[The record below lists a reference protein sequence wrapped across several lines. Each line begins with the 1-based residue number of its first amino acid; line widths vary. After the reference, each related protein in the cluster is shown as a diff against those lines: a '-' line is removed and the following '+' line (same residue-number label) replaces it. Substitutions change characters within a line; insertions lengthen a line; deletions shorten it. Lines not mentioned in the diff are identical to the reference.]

1 MKKLLAAILCGAM
14 VLSLAACGGGS
25 EASSAAAEGTG
36 STAAAEGEATYAD
49 TLRVVIPQDPGTLE
63 PGKQADIVMVERD
76 SINMFPCY
84 NPYSALVYSA
94 ERANVDR
101 VWVAGQERV
110 RHGRLTGLD
119 DAEIRRRLLEQMPDF
134 LEKSREFASII

>member
-1 MKKLLAAILCGAM
+1 MDLFTLFKLFANFQKT
-14 VLSLAACGGGS
+14 
-25 EASSAAAEGTG
+25 E
-36 STAAAEGEATYAD
+36 YHD
-49 TLRVVIPQDPGTLE
+49 RTLFPA
-63 PGKQADIVMVERD
+63 KDIVKTGTVGGARTLGVERELGSIEEGKKADLVIVETD
-76 SINMFPCY
+76 SVNMFPCY

-119 DAEIRRRLLEQMPDF
+119 EAEIRRRLLEQMPDF